1 MGKTKAHIIYKNSSG
16 TRVPGVTT
24 ITGELG
30 WDKRVLI
37 NWANRIG
44 LEGIEAKKYVDDK
57 ADIGT
62 LAHLMITDKLQ
73 GKKTST
79 DDYSKNQ
86 IVAAKN
92 SVKSFD
98 AWAKDK
104 KIEPI
109 LIEFPLVS
117 DIHNFGGTLD
127 IYARV
132 NRLRELIDLKTGK
145 GIYDEHLIQVG
156 GGYIIL
162 LEEHKNPF
170 DKVRIL
176 NIPRSNNE
184 KFYEEEEIN
193 ISVCKKIF
201 LNCLENYH
209 SKKQIRNEDSFYQF
223 VKEESKK

>member
-1 MGKTKAHIIYKNSSG
+1 MGKTKAHIIYKNSFG
-16 TRVPGVTT
+16 VRVPGVTT

-37 NWANRIG
+37 GWSNRIG
-44 LEGIEAKKYVDDK
+44 LEGTEVKKYVDDK

-62 LAHLMITDKLQ
+62 LAHLMITNKLQ

-86 IVAAKN
+86 IAAAKN

-109 LIEFPLVS
+109 LIETPLVS
-117 DIHNFGGTLD
+117 DIYNFGGTLD

-132 NRLRELIDLKTGK
+132 NGLRELIDLKTGK
-145 GIYDEHLIQVG
+145 GIYDEHLIQAG

-162 LEEHKNPF
+162 LEEHKQPVE
-170 DKVRIL
+170 KVRIL
-176 NIPRSNNE
+176 NIPRTNNE
-184 KFYEEEEIN
+184 KFYEEDEIN

-201 LNCLENYH
+201 LNCLENYY
-209 SKKQIRNEDSFYQF
+209 SKKQIRNESDFYEF
-223 VKEESKK
+223 VREESKK